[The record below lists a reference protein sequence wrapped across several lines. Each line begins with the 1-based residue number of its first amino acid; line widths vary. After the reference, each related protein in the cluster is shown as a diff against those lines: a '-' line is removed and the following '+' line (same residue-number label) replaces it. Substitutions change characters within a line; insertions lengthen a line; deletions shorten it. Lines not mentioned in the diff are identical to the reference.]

1 MSRTRRVA
9 RIAPHRAVARSG
21 IALGVGT
28 AAGLALSL
36 RYSTA
41 VAVLGGWNAGGLS
54 LLALAWLIILSC
66 DARATGQR
74 AAAEDPGRTA
84 VTVLVLLASL
94 AGVLAV
100 TVLVRTPEAI
110 APKEHIELVALCL
123 ATVIVSWTLTHT
135 AFTLRYAHLYYRED
149 QEGIG
154 GADFPGGARPSY
166 LDFAYLAF
174 TVGMTFQVSDTNL
187 TTKAMRRVVLRHALL
202 SWLFGVV
209 IVAMTI
215 NLVAGLVR

>member
-1 MSRTRRVA
+1 M
-9 RIAPHRAVARSG
+9 APHRAVARSG
-21 IALGVGT
+21 IALAVGV

-36 RYSTA
+36 RYSTP

-84 VTVLVLLASL
+84 VTVLVILASL

-100 TVLVRTPEAI
+100 TVLVRKPKAI
-110 APKEHIELVALCL
+110 APSEEIELVTLCL

-135 AFTLRYAHLYYRED
+135 LFTLRYAHLYYED
-149 QEGIG
+149 KEGIG

-174 TVGMTFQVSDTNL
+174 TVGMTFQVSDTAVSSRHIRHTIL
-187 TTKAMRRVVLRHALL
+187 VHAVLSFVYSTAILAFIL
-202 SWLFGVV
+202 
-209 IVAMTI
+209 
-215 NLVAGLVR
+215 NLVAGGIAV